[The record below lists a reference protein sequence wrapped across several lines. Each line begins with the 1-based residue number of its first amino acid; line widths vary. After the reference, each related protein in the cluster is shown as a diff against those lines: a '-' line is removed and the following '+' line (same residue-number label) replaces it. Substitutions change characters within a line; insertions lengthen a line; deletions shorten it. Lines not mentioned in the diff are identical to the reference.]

1 MTPRKR
7 IYVLLITLVSLFL
20 TACGGSNNST
30 ESAANTKSTFDVA
43 SAGIN
48 SNLAISNTG
57 SYEEETPYENE
68 DIELDLESNNED
80 DTNTDN
86 NTNSEQNTLLK
97 EDKLV
102 YRCEI
107 DIETLDFNN
116 SYNEIQS
123 LIETNNA
130 RIERET
136 FEDNTKN
143 IELYGIYNYKYL
155 KTSQII
161 IRVPSEKYK
170 QLINYEFDKEKALIT
185 RKNTSIENIT
195 QRYYDTTSE
204 VQGLKIQE
212 ERLLQLLEKATEVD
226 DMIELNKE
234 ITNVQNRINE
244 LQTQIITMDM
254 DTIYS
259 YVTINLKE
267 TIELTPEKEL
277 IKTNTFLDRLKN
289 TCIDTWRNVKNSLEI
304 LLFFIINVSPLLL
317 LIAILIIIFRK
328 KIIKY
333 KNSKVSLKDIDTLI
347 KQAED
352 ADKTEENK

>member
-1 MTPRKR
+1 MTTRKR

-30 ESAANTKSTFDVA
+30 ESVANNKSTFDVT

-57 SYEEETPYENE
+57 SYEETPYETEEN
-68 DIELDLESNNED
+68 IELDLDSNSED
-80 DTNTDN
+80 DIDTDN
-86 NTNSEQNTLLK
+86 NTNSEKNTLLK

-161 IRVPSEKYK
+161 IRVPSENYK
-170 QLINYEFDKEKALIT
+170 QFINYEFDKEKALIT